1 MELPSTR
8 FHWLVL
14 LPYQCHLYQSIYS
27 HIIDKTE
34 TRGIDAIKLPKRLSF
49 FAISETSTIIPDDIN
64 TFIK

>member
-14 LPYQCHLYQSIYS
+14 LLYQCHLYQYIAISLI
-27 HIIDKTE
+27 KQ
-34 TRGIDAIKLPKRLSF
+34 RQGIDAINHQKIIL
-49 FAISETSTIIPDDIN
+49 FAISETSTIIPEDIN